1 MQKMM
6 KQFSGAAGRMGGMR
20 QMQKMMQK
28 GRMPG
33 T

>member
-1 MQKMM
+1 MM
-6 KQFSGAAGRMGGMR
+6 KQFSGMAGKMGGMR

-33 T
+33 A